1 MQIIVDKNREYT
13 KPLSLASICQ
23 AVCEHYDIREHE
35 LRGVRRHKRLAH
47 ARHIFCHLAYEYTNS
62 TMSRIGHFLKRDHTT
77 IIHALRK
84 IDNSYQG
91 DVDFQEMCVSI
102 AKEAHEIDEAK
113 RQELARE
120 VEKLHEVLGVGQ
132 LERESRPYEEVGKDN
147 RGTDRPARRLSGRVC
162 EIRKTDKGDW
172 VYPQ

>member
-1 MQIIVDKNREYT
+1 
-13 KPLSLASICQ
+13 
-23 AVCEHYDIREHE
+23 
-35 LRGVRRHKRLAH
+35 
-47 ARHIFCHLAYEYTNS
+47 
-62 TMSRIGHFLKRDHTT
+62 MSRIGHFLKRDHTT
-77 IIHALRK
+77 IIHALKK

-132 LERESRPYEEVGKDN
+132 PERESGFYEEVNQDN
-147 RGTDRPARRLSGRVC
+147 RGTDRPTQRLSGRVC